1 MNNANLGLKMKK
13 PRSGEI
19 MRNRRCRVAKPTDNS
34 TSLGVASLTRPN
46 TSRSA

>member
-1 MNNANLGLKMKK
+1 MKK

-34 TSLGVASLTRPN
+34 TPKLALHRAALLAVS
-46 TSRSA
+46 